1 VSGCKLDI
9 TSQTRREG
17 VNIFMASL
25 RRGSH
30 ACLLPL
36 GPFDNEATRQPRR
49 RRSALRQPGI
59 VPGHDAV
66 EYSIVRRIDAVRRTI
81 NTQLGATWAGGSKM
95 YARPRTWHG
104 LRRRIGS
111 LLKHKALAGLEI
123 DMLDILLSSALAQPS
138 YHRHSYMATATC
150 TKYLICTPP
159 NPSEPPVGA

>member
-1 VSGCKLDI
+1 
-9 TSQTRREG
+9 

-30 ACLLPL
+30 ACILPL
-36 GPFDNEATRQPRR
+36 GPFDNEATRQPRG

-66 EYSIVRRIDAVRRTI
+66 ECSIARRIDAVRHTI
-81 NTQLGATWAGGSKM
+81 NTQLHATWADGSRM

-111 LLKHKALAGLEI
+111 LLSHKALAGLEI
-123 DMLDILLSSALAQPS
+123 DMLDILLFSALAQPS
-138 YHRHSYMATATC
+138 CHRHRYTTTGTC
-150 TKYLICTPP
+150 TSALDMHSTKSIRSIRRGVKPTRRGRPP
-159 NPSEPPVGA
+159 LHH